1 MGIFQVLSGDLGR
14 TVLVPHEQVPIAQ
27 RCCEHQGFLKA
38 THKEGTLKIFSH
50 SCR

>member
-14 TVLVPHEQVPIAQ
+14 TVLVPHEQVPIVQ

-38 THKEGTLKIFSH
+38 THKKDLETF
-50 SCR
+50 